1 MESNTHPLQD
11 GTPTPVAE
19 IIAEARELGL
29 PAFFA
34 RHGSTPAFLAD
45 LAAATGTLPEPG
57 GES

>member
-19 IIAEARELGL
+19 IIAEA
-29 PAFFA
+29 
-34 RHGSTPAFLAD
+34 
-45 LAAATGTLPEPG
+45 LPEPG